1 MGAFLA
7 RYPVVQA
14 VEKSLG
20 ARGVAART
28 PNRHWWSGR
37 EYQAIERILVKEL
50 GKSLPCLGIRETP
63 GREEAC
69 PRSVGGWHRPG
80 GSDCLPKTQV
90 HAKAQAAVYALTP
103 ARCRKVKRIR
113 QPFWVKR

>member
-1 MGAFLA
+1 MMGVFVA

-37 EYQAIERILVKEL
+37 EYQGDRANPGQGTRQI
-50 GKSLPCLGIRETP
+50 TP
-63 GREEAC
+63 V
-69 PRSVGGWHRPG
+69 PSV
-80 GSDCLPKTQV
+80 
-90 HAKAQAAVYALTP
+90 
-103 ARCRKVKRIR
+103 
-113 QPFWVKR
+113 

>member
-1 MGAFLA
+1 MVKHAARPIGKSVGRIGLGVMMGVLWT

-37 EYQAIERILVKEL
+37 EYQGDRANPGQGTRQI
-50 GKSLPCLGIRETP
+50 TP
-63 GREEAC
+63 V
-69 PRSVGGWHRPG
+69 PSV
-80 GSDCLPKTQV
+80 
-90 HAKAQAAVYALTP
+90 
-103 ARCRKVKRIR
+103 
-113 QPFWVKR
+113 

>member
-1 MGAFLA
+1 MVKHAARRTGKSVRHAGRGVMMGAFMV

-37 EYQAIERILVKEL
+37 EYQSDRANPGQGTRQI
-50 GKSLPCLGIRETP
+50 TP
-63 GREEAC
+63 V
-69 PRSVGGWHRPG
+69 PSV
-80 GSDCLPKTQV
+80 
-90 HAKAQAAVYALTP
+90 
-103 ARCRKVKRIR
+103 
-113 QPFWVKR
+113 

>member
-1 MGAFLA
+1 MVKHAARPIGKSVGRIGGGVMMGVLWT

-37 EYQAIERILVKEL
+37 EYQGDRANPGQGTRQI
-50 GKSLPCLGIRETP
+50 TP
-63 GREEAC
+63 V
-69 PRSVGGWHRPG
+69 PSV
-80 GSDCLPKTQV
+80 
-90 HAKAQAAVYALTP
+90 
-103 ARCRKVKRIR
+103 
-113 QPFWVKR
+113 